1 MTASVPN
8 VSHDQLRELVVA
20 AHVWARFQAP
30 LIGATVEVRGPH
42 DGAFDAY

>member
-8 VSHDQLRELVVA
+8 VSHEQLRELVVA

-30 LIGATVEVRGPH
+30 LIGATVEVRKAH
-42 DGAFDAY
+42 DGAVDSC